1 MQFSYLCT
9 ISCKKGHKYVESSF
23 VEIKEEM
30 TNVFL
35 STLRK
40 TIPLIPIK
48 QSKTKK
54 NISAVPSEL
63 TSFLRWF
70 PYCNLNQKLTFLIL
84 HPRFA
89 NFRETMP
96 PNLHLMRV
104 VRIDLQWPLNSRKS
118 DWFFVLFEGAEEK
131 EWQLSREQFL
141 GDWKSALRE
150 HV

>member
-1 MQFSYLCT
+1 MLILVFIFKGLFIILLQFSYLCI

-23 VEIKEEM
+23 VERKGKM

-35 STLRK
+35 STLRE

-48 QSKTKK
+48 QHKTHKK
-54 NISAVPSEL
+54 SAVPSEL
-63 TSFLRWF
+63 TSFLRCF
-70 PYCNLNQKLTFLIL
+70 SYCNLNQKLTLLIL

-104 VRIDLQWPLNSRKS
+104 VRIDLQ
-118 DWFFVLFEGAEEK
+118 
-131 EWQLSREQFL
+131 
-141 GDWKSALRE
+141 
-150 HV
+150 